1 MIFEMKG
8 IMISFVIIY
17 VYSTPYLIIIIG
29 MTQTYNTDYQVP
41 DSAGTAT
48 AFLSGTST
56 TSVSYSFGNY
66 VTDVTTLTVHTNK
79 IICPVLKKHCHQAVL
94 SLLRS

>member
-1 MIFEMKG
+1 MKG

-29 MTQTYNTDYQVP
+29 MSQTYNTDYQVP

-56 TSVSYSFGNY
+56 TSVSYSFGN
-66 VTDVTTLTVHTNK
+66 
-79 IICPVLKKHCHQAVL
+79 
-94 SLLRS
+94 